1 MKVKRYIVT
10 IGKTKVKKL
19 RKNLNELTELLHL
32 NEDDGNWSLKRT
44 DERFG
49 EEFRIN
55 LNSWK
60 GVVEK

>member
-19 RKNLNELTELLHL
+19 RKNLNELTELLQL

-55 LNSWK
+55 LNY
-60 GVVEK
+60 GVEK

>member
-19 RKNLNELTELLHL
+19 RKNLNELTELLQL